1 MSDKILSVIYA
12 DACSRCA
19 QASTQL
25 YESLHD
31 DKGSP
36 LYDAEDVAK
45 AVAAFRVWINIELD
59 LIKEVGTEPDRLI

>member
-1 MSDKILSVIYA
+1 
-12 DACSRCA
+12 
-19 QASTQL
+19 L

-31 DKGSP
+31 DDGAP

-45 AVAAFRVWINIELD
+45 AVTAFRVWVNIELD